1 MNLNLFSIEGLGWN
15 SSLLFTEWVNYK
27 DDFYC
32 NLVIYKIGLKI
43 PNLNW
48 KIKAR
53 CMKYLVKIKNRR
65 PCLGEETGSIC

>member
-1 MNLNLFSIEGLGWN
+1 MEFF
-15 SSLLFTEWVNYK
+15 SLLLTEWVNYK

-53 CMKYLVKIKNRR
+53 CMKYLVKDKKQKAMFRGSNRFS
-65 PCLGEETGSIC
+65 LLIG